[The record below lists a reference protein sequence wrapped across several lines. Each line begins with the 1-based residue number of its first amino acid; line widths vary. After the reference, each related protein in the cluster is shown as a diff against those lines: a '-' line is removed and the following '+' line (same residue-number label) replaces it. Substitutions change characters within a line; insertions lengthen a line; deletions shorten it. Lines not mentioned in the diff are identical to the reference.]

1 MHPILSPYRYDMGRR
16 APANPKHRTRAVSLP
31 AEYLLEHYPNLSE
44 KWADGIVHGVGIV
57 AAISGGS
64 VLMTL
69 SLLHHGGAGLAAA
82 TLLYTLCL
90 IAMLAFS
97 AIYNLTHPSRA
108 RPFLRRLD
116 EAGIFL
122 MIAGSYTPFT
132 TQRFD
137 GHWAISMTALVWSV
151 ALAGVAGKLL
161 TNRIPDKVWTGI
173 YIAFGWLV
181 VVAIKPLVQG
191 VPMAALVLLIVGG
204 LIYTT
209 GALVFHSQLPYRRA
223 IWHGF
228 VVAAASV
235 HFAAICTGVVLAAP
249 L

>member
-1 MHPILSPYRYDMGRR
+1 
-16 APANPKHRTRAVSLP
+16 VSLP

-132 TQRFD
+132 TQRMD
-137 GHWAISMTALVWSV
+137 GAWAISMTTLVWV
-151 ALAGVAGKLL
+151 LALAGVAGKLL
-161 TNRIPDKVWTGI
+161 TSRLPDWVWTVG
-173 YIAFGWLV
+173 YVAFGW
-181 VVAIKPLVQG
+181 VALIALRPLIQG
-191 VPMAALVLLIVGG
+191 VPVAALVLLIAGG

-209 GALVFHSQLPYRRA
+209 GALIFHSRLPYRRA

-228 VVAAASV
+228 VVTAAGA
-235 HFAAICTGVVLAAP
+235 HYAAICAGVVFAGALR
-249 L
+249 

>member
-1 MHPILSPYRYDMGRR
+1 LE
-16 APANPKHRTRAVSLP
+16 TRVTLA
-31 AEYLLEHYPNLSE
+31 AEYEVEHYATTAE

-57 AAISGGS
+57 GAIAGGA
-64 VLMTL
+64 VLLTL
-69 SLLHHGGAGLAAA
+69 SIVYHASAAGLAAA
-82 TLLYTLCL
+82 NGLYTLCL

-97 AIYNLTHPSRA
+97 AVYNLTHPSRA

-132 TQRFD
+132 TQRFGGD
-137 GHWAISMTALVWSV
+137 WSWSMTALVWSV

-161 TNRIPDKVWTGI
+161 TNRIPDKVWTGL
-173 YIAFGWLV
+173 YIAFGWLIV
-181 VVAIKPLVQG
+181 LAIKPLVMG
-191 VPMAALVLLIVGG
+191 VPMTALVLLIVGG

-209 GALVFHSQLPYRRA
+209 GTLVYHSRLPFRRA

-228 VVAAASV
+228 VVCAAAV
-235 HFAAICTGVVLAAP
+235 HFAAICTGVVFAAP

>member
-1 MHPILSPYRYDMGRR
+1 L
-16 APANPKHRTRAVSLP
+16 SLP
-31 AEYLLEHYPNLSE
+31 AEFQVEHYASRAE
-44 KWADGIVHGVGIV
+44 RWADGIVHGVGIV

-69 SLLHHGGAGLAAA
+69 AIMDGGAGLAAA
-82 TLLYTLCL
+82 TALYALCL

-97 AIYNLTHPSRA
+97 AAYNLTHASRA
-108 RPFLRRLD
+108 RPFLRKLD

-132 TQRFD
+132 TQRF
-137 GHWAISMTALVWSV
+137 GAHWSVIMTCLVWGV

-161 TNRIPDKVWTGI
+161 TNKIPDKVWTGI

-209 GALVFHSQLPYRRA
+209 GTLVFHSQLPYRRA

-228 VVAAASV
+228 VVAAAGV

-249 L
+249 R